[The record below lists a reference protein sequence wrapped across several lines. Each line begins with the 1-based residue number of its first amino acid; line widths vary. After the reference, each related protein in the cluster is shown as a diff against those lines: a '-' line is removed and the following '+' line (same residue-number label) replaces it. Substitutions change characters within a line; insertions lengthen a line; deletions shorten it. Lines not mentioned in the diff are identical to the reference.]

1 MLISQAHAQPAAETP
16 VAVPTTTTSVGAA
29 PPLPAPP
36 SAMEAFV
43 WNMGLVV
50 MLVAMFYVLLI
61 RPQQRRFKEHS
72 EMLRGLKKGDKVVTG
87 GGLVGVIEKISDGE
101 DEVIVDLGGGVKVTA
116 LRDMIQ
122 KRSEAKAA
130 AGRKDGKVLEKK

>member
-1 MLISQAHAQPAAETP
+1 MLISKAHAQ
-16 VAVPTTTTSVGAA
+16 AVEAPIATTTTASAGVAL
-29 PPLPAPP
+29 PPPEAP

-87 GGLVGVIEKISDGE
+87 GGLVGTIEKISDGE
-101 DEVIVDLGGGVKVTA
+101 DEVIVDLGNGLKVTA
-116 LRDMIQ
+116 LREMIQ
-122 KRSEAKAA
+122 KRSVIDRKDSKAA
-130 AGRKDGKVLEKK
+130 EKK